1 MIIQSADRI
10 KDLREKKGIT
20 QSELARHLSV
30 TRASV
35 NAWEMGL
42 SIPTIDRL
50 IDLAQYFHVTIDY
63 IVGLSHEQQID
74 VSHLNPNEM
83 ELIHQMLYYF
93 ESVHEN
99 DLIK

>member
-10 KDLREKKGIT
+10 KELRENKGIT
-20 QSELARHLSV
+20 QAELARHLSV

-42 SIPTIDRL
+42 SVPTIDRL

-63 IVGLSHEQQID
+63 IIGLSNEQQIN
-74 VSHLNPNEM
+74 VSHLTPNEL
-83 ELIHQMLYYF
+83 ELIHRMLYYF
-93 ESVHEN
+93 ESVHEGE
-99 DLIK
+99 I